1 VLLYFLSS
9 LLLRPYAQ
17 FKLNVSLIRDLG
29 YTYTPSDGKFKMTDA
44 EGIELM
50 AKQLGGGT
58 ESARIRAQMI
68 FEETKFQE
76 EILNRIPIE
85 ELTYCQYLKSMILP
99 WNSKI
104 NRMVRIYER
113 AVDRIYG

>member
-29 YTYTPSDGKFKMTDA
+29 YTYTPSDGKFKRTDA

-50 AKQLGGGT
+50 AK
-58 ESARIRAQMI
+58 
-68 FEETKFQE
+68 
-76 EILNRIPIE
+76 
-85 ELTYCQYLKSMILP
+85 
-99 WNSKI
+99 
-104 NRMVRIYER
+104 
-113 AVDRIYG
+113 